1 LKAIINPFHCLVVSG
16 WWLLTISDIKIF
28 ILPIKMQKLWISNS
42 IWKDTAWV
50 CGMTEI
56 HGCTLNFRLYRGTVV
71 FRMCGIEPKSIA
83 WQFACFF
90 YICVVNQVTKQWV
103 VCIHEIACVT
113 NFSPFQKSTE
123 FIYMRPVSHCLD
135 RMAHRVTTFKMC
147 YCWGHVILIKEI
159 DEQYLMRGQLLIY
172 YQYLINQFTNFFVHF

>member
-1 LKAIINPFHCLVVSG
+1 VGQLYSECAELNQKV
-16 WWLLTISDIKIF
+16 LLGNLPVFLIS
-28 ILPIKMQKLWISNS
+28 
-42 IWKDTAWV
+42 
-50 CGMTEI
+50 
-56 HGCTLNFRLYRGTVV
+56 
-71 FRMCGIEPKSIA
+71 
-83 WQFACFF
+83 
-90 YICVVNQVTKQWV
+90 VVNQVTKQWV

-123 FIYMRPVSHCLD
+123 FIYMRPVSHCLE

-172 YQYLINQFTNFFVHF
+172 YQYLIKSIYKFFCPFLNLSFHILYLPPPLICISLVDVFSYWSYSMPKYQGWL